1 MNQQMNP
8 KKRLSTLPS
17 WRSMVLVAACLLSFT
32 PVAAQQKID
41 RLMDEIESRGVDVNT
56 VIKRDKK
63 TGKMTFMTRQMTFR
77 SRKGNYAKKL
87 ERAFDEESRKAVLVN
102 HSNGRYKLEFEDA
115 EGNTSYYMLT
125 SGKGEP
131 TVKLCKSFRGH
142 GYTEDKSYQFGWDAE
157 TMKRYR
163 EQMKRYREQMERYRE
178 QMERLRKNF
187 SEGQKEKEKR
197 VAEAR
202 EQAAKA
208 QQQAA
213 KVRAEMDALQKDMKE
228 HPERYDISGKNGATI
243 ITRKKGM

>member
-1 MNQQMNP
+1 MNQQINP
-8 KKRLSTLPS
+8 KKRLSTLAS

-63 TGKMTFMTRQMTFR
+63 TGRMTFMTRQMTFR

-163 EQMKRYREQMERYRE
+163 EQMERVRKQMERV
-178 QMERLRKNF
+178 RKNF

-213 KVRAEMDALQKDMKE
+213 KVRAEMDALQRDMKE
-228 HPERYDISGKNGATI
+228 HPERYDISRKNGATI

>member
-142 GYTEDKSYQFGWDAE
+142 GYTEDKSYLFVWDAE

-163 EQMKRYREQMERYRE
+163 EQMERVREQMERV
-178 QMERLRKNF
+178 RKNF

-213 KVRAEMDALQKDMKE
+213 KVRAEMDALQRDMKE
-228 HPERYDISGKNGATI
+228 HPERYDISRKNGATI

>member
-63 TGKMTFMTRQMTFR
+63 TGRMTYMTRQMTFR

-142 GYTEDKSYQFGWDAE
+142 GYTEDKSYQFVWDAE

-163 EQMKRYREQMERYRE
+163 EQMERVREQMERV
-178 QMERLRKNF
+178 RKNF

-213 KVRAEMDALQKDMKE
+213 KVRAEMDALQRDMKE
-228 HPERYDISGKNGATI
+228 HPERYDISRKNGATI

>member
-142 GYTEDKSYQFGWDAE
+142 GYTEEKSYKFGWDAE

-163 EQMKRYREQMERYRE
+163 EQM
-178 QMERLRKNF
+178 ERLRKNF
-187 SEGQKEKEKR
+187 SDGQKEKEKR

-228 HPERYDISGKNGATI
+228 HPERYDISRKNGATI
-243 ITRKKGM
+243 ITRKRGM

>member
-63 TGKMTFMTRQMTFR
+63 TGRMTFMTRQMTFR

-142 GYTEDKSYQFGWDAE
+142 GYTEDKSYQFVWDAE

-163 EQMKRYREQMERYRE
+163 EQM
-178 QMERLRKNF
+178 ERLRKSF

-228 HPERYDISGKNGATI
+228 HPERYDISRKNGATI
-243 ITRKKGM
+243 IIRKKGM

>member
-8 KKRLSTLPS
+8 KKRLSTLAS

-63 TGKMTFMTRQMTFR
+63 TGKMTYMTRQMTFR

-163 EQMKRYREQMERYRE
+163 EQMERYRE

-228 HPERYDISGKNGATI
+228 HPERYDISRKNGATI

>member
-1 MNQQMNP
+1 MNQQMNL

-63 TGKMTFMTRQMTFR
+63 TGRMTFMTRQMTFR

-163 EQMKRYREQMERYRE
+163 EQMERVRKQMERV
-178 QMERLRKNF
+178 RKNF

-213 KVRAEMDALQKDMKE
+213 KVRAEMDALQRDMKE
-228 HPERYDISGKNGATI
+228 HPERYDISRKNGATI

>member
-1 MNQQMNP
+1 MNQQMNL

-17 WRSMVLVAACLLSFT
+17 WRSMVLVAACLLSFA

-63 TGKMTFMTRQMTFR
+63 TGKMTYMTRQMTFR

-131 TVKLCKSFRGH
+131 TVRLCKSFRGH
-142 GYTEDKSYQFGWDAE
+142 GYTEDKSYQFVWDAE

-163 EQMKRYREQMERYRE
+163 EQMERV
-178 QMERLRKNF
+178 RKNF

-213 KVRAEMDALQKDMKE
+213 KVRAEMDALQRDMKE
-228 HPERYDISGKNGATI
+228 HPERYDISKKNGATI

>member
-8 KKRLSTLPS
+8 KKRLSTLAS

-63 TGKMTFMTRQMTFR
+63 TGKMTYMTRQMTFR

-142 GYTEDKSYQFGWDAE
+142 GYTEEKSYQFVWDAE

-163 EQMKRYREQMERYRE
+163 EQMERVREQMERV
-178 QMERLRKNF
+178 RKNF

-213 KVRAEMDALQKDMKE
+213 KVRAEMDALQRDMKE
-228 HPERYDISGKNGATI
+228 HPERYDISRKNGATI

>member
-1 MNQQMNP
+1 MNQQMNL
-8 KKRLSTLPS
+8 KKRLSTLAS

-102 HSNGRYKLEFEDA
+102 HSNGRYKLEFGDA

-142 GYTEDKSYQFGWDAE
+142 GYTEDKSYLFVWDAE

-163 EQMKRYREQMERYRE
+163 EQMERVRKQMERV
-178 QMERLRKNF
+178 RKNF

-213 KVRAEMDALQKDMKE
+213 KVRAEMDALQRDMKE
-228 HPERYDISGKNGATI
+228 HPERYDISRKNGATI

>member
-1 MNQQMNP
+1 M
-8 KKRLSTLPS
+8 
-17 WRSMVLVAACLLSFT
+17 VAACLLSFT

-63 TGKMTFMTRQMTFR
+63 TGMMTFMTRQMTFR

-142 GYTEDKSYQFGWDAE
+142 GYTEDKSYQFVWDAE

-163 EQMKRYREQMERYRE
+163 EQMERVRKQMERV
-178 QMERLRKNF
+178 RKNF

-213 KVRAEMDALQKDMKE
+213 KVRAEMDALQRDMKE
-228 HPERYDISGKNGATI
+228 HPERYDISRKNGATI

>member
-1 MNQQMNP
+1 MNLQMNP
-8 KKRLSTLPS
+8 KKRLSTLAS

-142 GYTEDKSYQFGWDAE
+142 GYTEEKSYQFVWDAE

-163 EQMKRYREQMERYRE
+163 EQM
-178 QMERLRKNF
+178 ERLRKSF

-213 KVRAEMDALQKDMKE
+213 KVRAEMDALQRDMKE
-228 HPERYDISGKNGATI
+228 HPERYDISRKNGATI

>member
-63 TGKMTFMTRQMTFR
+63 TGRMTYMTRQMTFR

-142 GYTEDKSYQFGWDAE
+142 GYTEDKSYQFVWDAE

-163 EQMKRYREQMERYRE
+163 EQMERVRKQMERV
-178 QMERLRKNF
+178 RKNF

-213 KVRAEMDALQKDMKE
+213 KVRAEMDALQRDMKE
-228 HPERYDISGKNGATI
+228 HPERYDISRKNGATI

>member
-8 KKRLSTLPS
+8 KKRLSALPS

-63 TGKMTFMTRQMTFR
+63 TGRMTFMTRQMTFR

-142 GYTEDKSYQFGWDAE
+142 GYTEEKSYQFVWDAE

-163 EQMKRYREQMERYRE
+163 EQMERVRKQMERV
-178 QMERLRKNF
+178 RKNF

-213 KVRAEMDALQKDMKE
+213 KVRAEMDALQRDMKE
-228 HPERYDISGKNGATI
+228 HPERYDISRKNGATI

>member
-63 TGKMTFMTRQMTFR
+63 TGRMTFMTRQMTFR

-163 EQMKRYREQMERYRE
+163 EQMERVREQMERV
-178 QMERLRKNF
+178 RKNF

-213 KVRAEMDALQKDMKE
+213 KVRAEMDALQRDMKE
-228 HPERYDISGKNGATI
+228 HPERYDISRKNGATI
-243 ITRKKGM
+243 IIRKKGM

>member
-1 MNQQMNP
+1 MNQQMNL

-63 TGKMTFMTRQMTFR
+63 TGKMTYMTRQMTFR

-142 GYTEDKSYQFGWDAE
+142 GYTEDKSYQFVWDDE

-163 EQMKRYREQMERYRE
+163 EQMERVRKQMERV
-178 QMERLRKNF
+178 RKNF

-213 KVRAEMDALQKDMKE
+213 KVRAEMDALQRDMKE
-228 HPERYDISGKNGATI
+228 HPERYDISRKNGATI

>member
-17 WRSMVLVAACLLSFT
+17 WRSTVLVAACLLSFT

-63 TGKMTFMTRQMTFR
+63 TGKMTYMTRQMTFR

-163 EQMKRYREQMERYRE
+163 EQMERYRE

-228 HPERYDISGKNGATI
+228 HPERYDISRKNGATI

>member
-1 MNQQMNP
+1 MNQQMNL
-8 KKRLSTLPS
+8 KKRLSALPS

-142 GYTEDKSYQFGWDAE
+142 GYTEDKSYQFVWDAE

-163 EQMKRYREQMERYRE
+163 EQMERVRKQMERV
-178 QMERLRKNF
+178 RKNF
-187 SEGQKEKEKR
+187 CEGQKEKEKR

-202 EQAAKA
+202 EQAAKS

>member
-63 TGKMTFMTRQMTFR
+63 TGRMTFMTRQMTFR

-163 EQMKRYREQMERYRE
+163 EQM
-178 QMERLRKNF
+178 ERLRKNF

-213 KVRAEMDALQKDMKE
+213 KVRAEMDALQRDMKE
-228 HPERYDISGKNGATI
+228 HPERYDISRKNGATI

>member
-142 GYTEDKSYQFGWDAE
+142 GYTEEKSYQFGWDAE

-163 EQMKRYREQMERYRE
+163 EQM
-178 QMERLRKNF
+178 ERLRKNF
-187 SEGQKEKEKR
+187 SDGQKEKEKR

-213 KVRAEMDALQKDMKE
+213 KVRAEMDALQRDMKE
-228 HPERYDISGKNGATI
+228 HPERYDISRKNGATI
-243 ITRKKGM
+243 ITRKRGM

>member
-1 MNQQMNP
+1 MNQQMNL

-63 TGKMTFMTRQMTFR
+63 TGKMTYMTRQMTFR

-142 GYTEDKSYQFGWDAE
+142 GYTEDKSYQFVWDAE
-157 TMKRYR
+157 TMK
-163 EQMKRYREQMERYRE
+163 RYRE

-213 KVRAEMDALQKDMKE
+213 KVRAEMDALQRDMKE
-228 HPERYDISGKNGATI
+228 HPERYDISRKNGATI

>member
-63 TGKMTFMTRQMTFR
+63 TGKMTYMTRQMTFR

-142 GYTEDKSYQFGWDAE
+142 GYTEDKSYQFVWDDE

-163 EQMKRYREQMERYRE
+163 EQMERVRKQMERV
-178 QMERLRKNF
+178 RKNF

-213 KVRAEMDALQKDMKE
+213 KVRAEMDALQRDMKE
-228 HPERYDISGKNGATI
+228 HPERYDISRKNGATI

>member
-1 MNQQMNP
+1 MNQQMNL

-17 WRSMVLVAACLLSFT
+17 WRSMALVAACLLSFT

-142 GYTEDKSYQFGWDAE
+142 GYTEDKSYRFGWDAE
-157 TMKRYR
+157 TMK
-163 EQMKRYREQMERYRE
+163 RYRE

-213 KVRAEMDALQKDMKE
+213 KVRAEMDALQRDMKE
-228 HPERYDISGKNGATI
+228 HPERYDISRKNGATI

>member
-142 GYTEDKSYQFGWDAE
+142 GYTEEKSYKFGWDAE

-163 EQMKRYREQMERYRE
+163 EQM
-178 QMERLRKNF
+178 ERLRKNF
-187 SEGQKEKEKR
+187 SDGQKEKEKR

-213 KVRAEMDALQKDMKE
+213 KVRAEMDALQRDMKE
-228 HPERYDISGKNGATI
+228 HPERYDISRKNGATI
-243 ITRKKGM
+243 ITRKRGM

>member
-8 KKRLSTLPS
+8 KKRLSTLAS

-63 TGKMTFMTRQMTFR
+63 TGKMTYMTRQMTFR

-142 GYTEDKSYQFGWDAE
+142 GYTEDKSYQFVWDAE

-163 EQMKRYREQMERYRE
+163 EQMERVRKQMERV
-178 QMERLRKNF
+178 RKSF

-213 KVRAEMDALQKDMKE
+213 KVRAEMDALQRDMKE
-228 HPERYDISGKNGATI
+228 HPERYDISRKNGATI

>member
-1 MNQQMNP
+1 MNQQMNL
-8 KKRLSTLPS
+8 KKRLSTLAS

-63 TGKMTFMTRQMTFR
+63 TGRMTYMTRQMTFR

-163 EQMKRYREQMERYRE
+163 EQMERVRKQMERV
-178 QMERLRKNF
+178 RKNF

-213 KVRAEMDALQKDMKE
+213 KVRAEMDALQRDMKE
-228 HPERYDISGKNGATI
+228 HPERYDISRKNGATI

>member
-1 MNQQMNP
+1 M
-8 KKRLSTLPS
+8 
-17 WRSMVLVAACLLSFT
+17 VAACLLSFT

-56 VIKRDKK
+56 VIKRAKK

-163 EQMKRYREQMERYRE
+163 EQMERVRKQMERV
-178 QMERLRKNF
+178 RKNF

-213 KVRAEMDALQKDMKE
+213 KVRAEMDALQRDMKE
-228 HPERYDISGKNGATI
+228 HPERYDISRKNGATI

>member
-1 MNQQMNP
+1 MNQQMNL

-142 GYTEDKSYQFGWDAE
+142 GYTEDKSYQFVWDAE

-163 EQMKRYREQMERYRE
+163 EQMERVREQMERV
-178 QMERLRKNF
+178 RKNF

-213 KVRAEMDALQKDMKE
+213 KVRAEMDALQRDMKE
-228 HPERYDISGKNGATI
+228 HPERYDISRKNGATI

>member
-63 TGKMTFMTRQMTFR
+63 TGKMTYMTRQMTFR

-163 EQMKRYREQMERYRE
+163 EQMKRYREQMER
-178 QMERLRKNF
+178 LRKNF

>member
-63 TGKMTFMTRQMTFR
+63 TGKMTYMTRQMTFR

-142 GYTEDKSYQFGWDAE
+142 GYTEDKSYQFVWDAE
-157 TMKRYR
+157 TMK
-163 EQMKRYREQMERYRE
+163 RYRE

-213 KVRAEMDALQKDMKE
+213 KVRAEMDALQRDMKE
-228 HPERYDISGKNGATI
+228 HPERYDISRKNGATI

>member
-63 TGKMTFMTRQMTFR
+63 TGRMTFMTRQMTFR

-142 GYTEDKSYQFGWDAE
+142 GYTEDKSYQFVWDAE
-157 TMKRYR
+157 TMK
-163 EQMKRYREQMERYRE
+163 RYRE

-213 KVRAEMDALQKDMKE
+213 KVRAEMDALQRDMKE
-228 HPERYDISGKNGATI
+228 HPERYDISRKNGATI

>member
-63 TGKMTFMTRQMTFR
+63 TGRMTYMTRQMTFR

-163 EQMKRYREQMERYRE
+163 EQMERDRE

-213 KVRAEMDALQKDMKE
+213 KVRAEMDALQRDMKE
-228 HPERYDISGKNGATI
+228 HPERYDISRKNGATI

>member
-63 TGKMTFMTRQMTFR
+63 TGKMTYMTRQMTFR

-142 GYTEDKSYQFGWDAE
+142 GYTEDKSYQFVWDAE

-163 EQMKRYREQMERYRE
+163 EQMERVRKQMERV
-178 QMERLRKNF
+178 RKNF

-228 HPERYDISGKNGATI
+228 HPERYDISRKNGATI

>member
-163 EQMKRYREQMERYRE
+163 EQM
-178 QMERLRKNF
+178 ERLRKNF

-213 KVRAEMDALQKDMKE
+213 KVRAEMDALQRDMKE
-228 HPERYDISGKNGATI
+228 HPERYDISRKNGATI

>member
-142 GYTEDKSYQFGWDAE
+142 GYTEDKSYLFVWDAE

-163 EQMKRYREQMERYRE
+163 EQMERVRKQMERV
-178 QMERLRKNF
+178 RKNF

-213 KVRAEMDALQKDMKE
+213 KVRAEMDALQRDMKE
-228 HPERYDISGKNGATI
+228 HPERYDISRKNGATI

>member
-63 TGKMTFMTRQMTFR
+63 TGKMTYMTRQMTFR

-142 GYTEDKSYQFGWDAE
+142 GYTEDKSYLFVWDAE

-163 EQMKRYREQMERYRE
+163 EQMERV
-178 QMERLRKNF
+178 RKNF

-213 KVRAEMDALQKDMKE
+213 KVRAEMDALQRDMKE
-228 HPERYDISGKNGATI
+228 HPERYDISRKNGATI

>member
-115 EGNTSYYMLT
+115 EGNSSYYMLT

-142 GYTEDKSYQFGWDAE
+142 GYTEEKSYKFGWDAE

-163 EQMKRYREQMERYRE
+163 EQM
-178 QMERLRKNF
+178 ERLRKNF
-187 SEGQKEKEKR
+187 SDGQKEKEKR

-228 HPERYDISGKNGATI
+228 HPERYDISRKNGATI
-243 ITRKKGM
+243 ITRKRGM

>member
-1 MNQQMNP
+1 MNQQMNL
-8 KKRLSTLPS
+8 KKRLSTLAS

-142 GYTEDKSYQFGWDAE
+142 GYTEEKSYQFVWDAE

-163 EQMKRYREQMERYRE
+163 EQMERV
-178 QMERLRKNF
+178 RKNF

-202 EQAAKA
+202 EQAAK
-208 QQQAA
+208 
-213 KVRAEMDALQKDMKE
+213 VRAEMDALQRDMKE
-228 HPERYDISGKNGATI
+228 HPERYDISRKNGATI

>member
-1 MNQQMNP
+1 MNQQINP
-8 KKRLSTLPS
+8 KKRLSTLAS

-41 RLMDEIESRGVDVNT
+41 RLMDELESRGVDVNT

-63 TGKMTFMTRQMTFR
+63 TGRMTFMTRQMTFR
-77 SRKGNYAKKL
+77 SRKGNYAKKM

-142 GYTEDKSYQFGWDAE
+142 GYTEDKSYQFVWDAE

-163 EQMKRYREQMERYRE
+163 EQMERVRKQMERV
-178 QMERLRKNF
+178 RKNF

-213 KVRAEMDALQKDMKE
+213 KVRAEMDALQRDMKE
-228 HPERYDISGKNGATI
+228 HPERYDISRKNGATI
-243 ITRKKGM
+243 IIRKKGM

>member
-1 MNQQMNP
+1 MNQQMNL

-17 WRSMVLVAACLLSFT
+17 WRSMVLVAACLLSFA

-63 TGKMTFMTRQMTFR
+63 TGKMTYMTRQMTFR

-142 GYTEDKSYQFGWDAE
+142 GYTEDKSYQFVWDAE

-163 EQMKRYREQMERYRE
+163 EQMERVRKQMERV
-178 QMERLRKNF
+178 RKNF

-213 KVRAEMDALQKDMKE
+213 KAQQQAAKVRAEMDALQRDMKE
-228 HPERYDISGKNGATI
+228 HPERYDISKKNGATI